1 VNPACDRRK
10 VMVVGLDGATFDLI
24 RPWAREGKL
33 PTFERLM
40 EGGCWGELTSTI
52 PPFTA
57 PAWCSFA
64 TGKNPGKH
72 GMYDFAGRKKGSY
85 EMVPL
90 NASSLKAPTL
100 WEILSR
106 HGKKVGVLNVPM
118 TYPPPMVN
126 GLLVT
131 GMLTPP
137 NATNFTYPPELGRE
151 LLEAVPGYA
160 IWPEGVFHPMGRES
174 EFLGVVQELTDMRFA
189 ATRYLMGKVDWDFF
203 MVVFRGPDLVQHWL
217 WKYMEGRGTNGA
229 LRDGILGVYQ
239 RLDKVMASLLE
250 LIPQGT
256 TLVLMSD
263 HGAGPLDTYIH
274 VNTWLLEQGYLRIK
288 RSILP
293 RSKLAMFRLG
303 VTPRRVYGALM
314 RSGLRK
320 GVGSLVRERKGQV
333 RGILDRVFL
342 SFRDVDWPRTLAYSY
357 GNVGPIY
364 LNVKGREPMGRV
376 RPGQE
381 YEQLRDE
388 ISGRLMELR
397 EPRTGLPLV
406 EKVYRK
412 EELYSGP
419 ALEDA
424 PDLFFM
430 PKDLRHQ
437 AFGLLQFT
445 SNRWLEPSFDRSG
458 GHRMNG
464 ILLFW
469 GEGVRKGT
477 LAKANMTDIAPSLLA
492 LLDTPIPQDM
502 DGRVLQEAFQEEI
515 WGGKEIRYSEPH
527 QSGKAPGEGLTEE
540 ETEEIQRRLKGLG
553 YV

>member
-1 VNPACDRRK
+1 
-10 VMVVGLDGATFDLI
+10 
-24 RPWAREGKL
+24 
-33 PTFERLM
+33 
-40 EGGCWGELTSTI
+40 
-52 PPFTA
+52 
-57 PAWCSFA
+57 
-64 TGKNPGKH
+64 
-72 GMYDFAGRKKGSY
+72 
-85 EMVPL
+85 
-90 NASSLKAPTL
+90 
-100 WEILSR
+100 
-106 HGKKVGVLNVPM
+106 
-118 TYPPPMVN
+118 
-126 GLLVT
+126 
-131 GMLTPP
+131 
-137 NATNFTYPPELGRE
+137 
-151 LLEAVPGYA
+151 
-160 IWPEGVFHPMGRES
+160 
-174 EFLGVVQELTDMRFA
+174 
-189 ATRYLMGKVDWDFF
+189 
-203 MVVFRGPDLVQHWL
+203 
-217 WKYMEGRGTNGA
+217 
-229 LRDGILGVYQ
+229 
-239 RLDKVMASLLE
+239 
-250 LIPQGT
+250 
-256 TLVLMSD
+256 MSD

-288 RSILP
+288 SSVLSRG
-293 RSKLAMFRLG
+293 KLAMFRLG
-303 VTPRRVYGALM
+303 LTPRRVYKALM

-388 ISGRLMELR
+388 ISGRLMELC
-397 EPRTGLPLV
+397 EPQTGLPLV

-469 GEGVRKGT
+469 GEGVKKGT

-515 WGGKEIRYSEPH
+515 WRGKEIRYSDPH
-527 QSGKAPGEGLTEE
+527 QSGEAPGEGLTEE